1 MRVPKRCRPERYL
14 DYHMGLEYGPH
25 HVPSPTPPIRKL
37 MLDVCLSE
45 YDESL
50 RGTLSWPPHPCAMD
64 ITSSVP
70 VYRPIIKKHRSSTSK
85 LKTYVKKIH
94 QMFSADTFQC
104 FRIKETNGRN
114 IQLLS
119 LEIHTS

>member
-1 MRVPKRCRPERYL
+1 
-14 DYHMGLEYGPH
+14 
-25 HVPSPTPPIRKL
+25 
-37 MLDVCLSE
+37 MLDACLSE

-85 LKTYVKKIH
+85 VENIREKNPSNVLCGH
-94 QMFSADTFQC
+94 LSMFPDKGDK
-104 FRIKETNGRN
+104 RKE
-114 IQLLS
+114 
-119 LEIHTS
+119 HTAVVA